1 MDNYF
6 VYLRKSTEEEDKQ
19 IQSIES
25 QKGELMEKV
34 IKPRNIPVL
43 QWYFESKS
51 AKLPGRPIFNEM
63 MERIKQGEANHVIVW
78 HINRLAR
85 NLKDGGDIMWLVEQ
99 NKLKIIT
106 PTRVYDSEE
115 IVNFTHEFG
124 QSAKFSHDLSR
135 DVTRGLYNKVKK
147 VFRQFMPPLVTITTG
162 ICQKD

>member
-1 MDNYF
+1 
-6 VYLRKSTEEEDKQ
+6 
-19 IQSIES
+19 
-25 QKGELMEKV
+25 
-34 IKPRNIPVL
+34 
-43 QWYFESKS
+43 
-51 AKLPGRPIFNEM
+51 
-63 MERIKQGEANHVIVW
+63 
-78 HINRLAR
+78 
-85 NLKDGGDIMWLVEQ
+85 MWLVEQ